1 MYSCETVGK
10 GACIKRMSAV
20 RNYITN
26 TIMEKKNSKGEVKD
40 IEFSGVLKKQQVDFR
55 RVN

>member
-40 IEFSGVLKKQQVDFR
+40 IEFSGVLKKQ
-55 RVN
+55 